1 MKLATFTLGVLLPLF
16 CIALPEKVISTDDL
30 SHGAVALDGLW
41 AFDWQE
47 LHTDMNAP
55 MQDGLKLPGL
65 WHKQGPYQ
73 AKGFASLRLVVVL
86 PERAKYYLR
95 IPDVP
100 SAVSVWVNGVQLYQR
115 GTVAKQAHFEQPEF
129 GPEVISLPPNDRY
142 NIIMHISNFHHKDGG
157 VWHDLLIANAQHR
170 SELHQKN
177 TIIEAMIFSI
187 LMLTSIYILVNNI
200 FRHSHVSHLLFA
212 AFIWAVALR
221 SVLIGERIAY
231 DFIDDVSWLSWQRLE
246 YILLFVALPLFVYFF
261 QRLFTIKSSI
271 FPHIIALSSVILI
284 ACTLFYPA
292 DVFSHFGHINQLLIL
307 LSVLYCSFVMA
318 VLVKKKVKYS
328 LLFSVSFFGTLVFIT
343 HDYLYTNLW
352 IQSRPMIQYGMM
364 FFVAMQLY
372 ILWLHRKDEDKLIM
386 FVKSSI
392 DYKVRDLNANKL
404 AVKSQDP
411 FKVSHLITTIRPYCH
426 VLNLSIA
433 LKDEDALLTVD
444 KEYLQ
449 SIILILARMANANG
463 IAGDLKI
470 NIKSEVASFKLTLD
484 GPMVNNQ
491 LAEDS
496 MNSVHYLL
504 NEMEQV
510 IHIDQL
516 LSMTVLE
523 FTIPVFNALGDKPN
537 KQAQVYSGNQ
547 LATSILYSNDE
558 NGIINKSLKE
568 YYYLIKT
575 CISHDSIMKNR
586 PALIIWK
593 IKNWTA
599 YSIEDMKTVISDFPA
614 LPVLLIIDQH
624 QKHQL
629 AQCIRMGITDYIITP
644 VLPEEL
650 ILKVQRV
657 QQLKGPKLTTIEVGT
672 DIREVAV
679 NLIRNSISLWQKY
692 SNKSKVELAEG
703 SGLWRVYVDGSTA
716 KTRTLDKYLS
726 LQALPKNPRWETV
739 ARTANY
745 VLEECELTDKDRNEF
760 VKKLALFNQLLPI

>member
-1 MKLATFTLGVLLPLF
+1 MKLATFILGALLPLL
-16 CIALPEKVISTDDL
+16 CIALPEKIISTDDL
-30 SHGAVALDGLW
+30 SHGPVALDALW

-47 LHTDMNAP
+47 LHTDINAP

-73 AKGFASLRLVVVL
+73 AKGFATLRLSVAL

-115 GTVAKQAHFEQPEF
+115 GIVAKQAQFEQPAF

-157 VWHDLLIANAQHR
+157 VWHDLMIADAQHR

-177 TIIEAMIFSI
+177 TIIEAIIFSI

-200 FRHSHVSHLLFA
+200 FRHNHVSHLLFA

-231 DFIDDVSWLSWQRLE
+231 DFIDDISWLTWQRLE
-246 YILLFVALPLFVYFF
+246 YILLFVALPCFVYFF
-261 QRLFTIKSSI
+261 HRFFTIKNSI
-271 FPHIIALSSVILI
+271 FAHIIALSSVILI
-284 ACTLFYPA
+284 TCTLFYPA
-292 DVFSHFGHINQLLIL
+292 DVFSHFGIINQLLVL
-307 LSVLYCSFVMA
+307 MSVLYCSIVMA
-318 VLVKKKVKYS
+318 VLVKQKVKYS
-328 LLFSVSFFGTLVFIT
+328 FLFSVSFFGALVFII
-343 HDYLYTNLW
+343 HDYFYTNLW
-352 IQSRPMIQYGMM
+352 IQSRPLTQYGMV

-386 FVKSSI
+386 FVKSFI
-392 DYKVRDLNANKL
+392 DYKVRDLNSNKL
-404 AVKSQDP
+404 TAEPQEP
-411 FKVSHLITTIRPYCH
+411 FKVSQLVTTIRPYCH
-426 VLNLSIA
+426 ALNFSIA
-433 LKDEDALLTVD
+433 LTDDDALLAVD
-444 KEYLQ
+444 KENLQ
-449 SIILILARMANANG
+449 NIILILARMANANG
-463 IAGDLKI
+463 IDGVLRIKI
-470 NIKSEVASFKLTLD
+470 KEEVASFKLSLD

-510 IHIDQL
+510 IHIEHFH
-516 LSMTVLE
+516 STTVLE
-523 FTIPVFNALGDKPN
+523 FTIPIFNALGDKPN
-537 KQAQVYSGNQ
+537 KQAQVYSGNPM
-547 LATSILYSNDE
+547 ATSILYSNDD
-558 NGIINKSLKE
+558 NGVINKSLKE
-568 YYYLIKT
+568 YFYLVKT

-593 IKNWTA
+593 MKDWTA
-599 YSIEDMKTVISDFPA
+599 YSIEDMRTVISDFPSI
-614 LPVLLIIDQH
+614 PVLLIIDQH
-624 QKHQL
+624 QKNQL

-657 QQLKGPKLTTIEVGT
+657 QQLKGPELTVIEVGG

-692 SNKSKVELAEG
+692 SNKSKVELAES

-739 ARTANY
+739 ARTASY
-745 VLEECELTDKDRNEF
+745 VLEECELNDKDRNDF
-760 VKKLALFNQLLPI
+760 VQKLALFNQLLPS